1 MLVETDWSMLLT
13 TMVDS
18 IAEKVLNPPMLN
30 GLFKK
35 LLETFGLMSKAQ
47 SDKLLTLLTAPTVL
61 SITLTPLVNNNWFIM
76 MNLWV
81 KDGQ

>member
-18 IAEKVLNPPMLN
+18 IAEKVLNPLMLN